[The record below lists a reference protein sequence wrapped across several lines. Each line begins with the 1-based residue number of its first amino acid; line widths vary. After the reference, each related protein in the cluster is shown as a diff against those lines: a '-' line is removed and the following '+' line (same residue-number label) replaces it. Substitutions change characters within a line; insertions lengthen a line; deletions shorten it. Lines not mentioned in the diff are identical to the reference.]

1 MTQNLSKEQFNQNL
15 IEFLNQSPTPFHA
28 VSELKN
34 RLESSGFKP
43 LLESDAWELTAG
55 GRYYVTR
62 NDSSIVAFVN
72 GMRDPIATGVR
83 IVGAHTD
90 SPNLQV
96 KPQPETSKKGYFQL
110 GVEVY
115 GGALLATWFDR
126 DLSLAGRV
134 TFRNASGL
142 LGSKLIDFKRPI
154 ATVASLAIHLDR
166 TQNESRTINQQT
178 DIPPILGQLALDEK
192 KDFRDILK
200 HQILNQYP
208 DLDVDEVLDFEM
220 SFYDTQSAAVIGLN
234 NEFLAGA
241 RLDNLLSCFVG
252 LQALL
257 RSDGQQSA
265 VLVCNDHEEVGST
278 STSGADGP
286 LLQQVLRRWANSHDN
301 YCRMVE
307 NSMLVS
313 ADNAHGVHP
322 NYVSWHEANHGPI
335 LNKGPVI
342 KINANQRYA
351 SNSATQAIFRNLC
364 QKFNTPV
371 QDFVTRTD
379 LGCGST
385 IGPITAAGIGI
396 RTLDIGLPTFG
407 MHSIRELAGTSDA
420 YNTIDVLAGFY
431 ELIDVSSAESS
442 K

>member
-1 MTQNLSKEQFNQNL
+1 MSEYLSKEQFNQNL

-28 VSELKN
+28 VSALK
-34 RLESSGFKP
+34 RQLESSGFKP
-43 LLESDAWELTAG
+43 LLETDVWQLTAG
-55 GRYYVTR
+55 ARYYVTR

-72 GMRDPIATGVR
+72 GMTDPISTGVR
-83 IVGAHTD
+83 IIGAHTD
-90 SPNLQV
+90 SPNLKV
-96 KPQPETSKKGYFQL
+96 KPQPEMSKNGYFQL

-134 TFRNASGL
+134 TYRNSNGQ

-166 TQNESRTINQQT
+166 TQNESRSINSQT
-178 DIPPILGQLALDEK
+178 DIPPILGQLVDGEK
-192 KDFRDILK
+192 RTFREILK
-200 HQILNQYP
+200 RQVLNQYP
-208 DLDVDEVLDFEM
+208 DVDVDEVLDYEM
-220 SFYDTQSAAVIGLN
+220 SFYDTQSAAVIGFDQ
-234 NEFLAGA
+234 EFLAGA

-265 VLVCNDHEEVGST
+265 VLVCNDHEEVGSS

-301 YCRMVE
+301 YCRMAD
-307 NSMLVS
+307 NSMFISV
-313 ADNAHGVHP
+313 DNAHAIHP
-322 NYVSWHEANHGPI
+322 NFASRHEANHGPI

-342 KINANQRYA
+342 KVNANQRYA

-364 QKFNTPV
+364 HKFKTPV

-379 LGCGST
+379 LACGST
-385 IGPITAAGIGI
+385 IGPITSAGTGI

-407 MHSIRELAGTSDA
+407 MHSVRELAGTSDA
-420 YNTIDVLAGFY
+420 YNTVDILAAFY
-431 ELIDVSSAESS
+431 ELIEVSSAESH